1 MQFENELGNSL
12 VQILSVGRKWH
23 YIQQYDHNPITP
35 KLKKIVRHV
44 ILAPLCMHVVDR
56 VNKQQN
62 LFWIWAYGTP
72 LTHLP
77 VKLSWPG
84 IPAGSIQLT
93 EHISPL
99 AHCLSDEHTSPPG
112 CPGGPNT
119 NGQSRSLL
127 PGSVVVGIGGLI
139 VTVLRGGSE
148 WRNRWIHRSEE
159 RRVGKE
165 CRSWWSPYHEKK
177 NS

>member
-1 MQFENELGNSL
+1 MTH
-12 VQILSVGRKWH
+12 IR
-23 YIQQYDHNPITP
+23 QYDYNSSAP
-35 KLKKIVRHV
+35 KI
-44 ILAPLCMHVVDR
+44 
-56 VNKQQN
+56 KQHYAQCISGIIMKASYWSNEQWTN
-62 LFWIWAYGTP
+62 LFWIWTYGTP

-99 AHCLSDEHTSPPG
+99 AHCLSDEHTSLPG

-139 VTVLRGGSE
+139 VSVLRGGSE
-148 WRNRWIHRSEE
+148 WRNRWIHQANLTQPILSRLVDQAGGTHKIIS
-159 RRVGKE
+159 
-165 CRSWWSPYHEKK
+165 
-177 NS
+177 